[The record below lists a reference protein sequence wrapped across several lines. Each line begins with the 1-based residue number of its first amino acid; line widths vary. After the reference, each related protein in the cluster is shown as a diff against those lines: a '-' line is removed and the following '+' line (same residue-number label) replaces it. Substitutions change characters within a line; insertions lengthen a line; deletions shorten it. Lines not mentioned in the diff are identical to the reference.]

1 MSGAMA
7 AVIAEGEEVMK
18 WKRGSHAMRRQP
30 FPHGRVHGTRRRKH
44 ATAGF
49 VMYMHTTLGGRALG
63 REPDQS
69 GVHVMDQHATKLLA
83 SGQTAIGTAAVA
95 LSASCNALNLHS
107 TGVCLSAAINEC
119 KKGQNSFGWHGHLGR
134 RRQRRWRRQDKGM
147 YLNAWQASLEGW

>member
-49 VMYMHTTLGGRALG
+49 VTCTPHWGA
-63 REPDQS
+63 
-69 GVHVMDQHATKLLA
+69 VHLVESLIK
-83 SGQTAIGTAAVA
+83 V
-95 LSASCNALNLHS
+95 
-107 TGVCLSAAINEC
+107 VC
-119 KKGQNSFGWHGHLGR
+119 
-134 RRQRRWRRQDKGM
+134 M
-147 YLNAWQASLEGW
+147 